1 MRRLPEAVK
10 RRIVEHLA
18 CYWSHSE
25 VADMIMH
32 EYGVH
37 VTPRHVRTYDPT
49 SFQCTASERLR
60 DLHAATRKRFEQEV
74 AEVPIA
80 RRAFRLR
87 RLQKIH
93 DQALAS
99 GNLTLALH
107 TLEQAAKE
115 VGGTFTN
122 ARVAVRKTL

>member
-1 MRRLPEAVK
+1 
-10 RRIVEHLA
+10 
-18 CYWSHSE
+18 
-25 VADMIMH
+25 
-32 EYGVH
+32 
-37 VTPRHVRTYDPT
+37 
-49 SFQCTASERLR
+49 RLR

-74 AEVPIA
+74 ADVPII

-99 GNLTLALH
+99 GNAALALH

-115 VGGTFTN
+115 VGGMFTN
-122 ARVAVRKTL
+122 SRVPSRKAKKPARRLQHCRYEQRNHSQKL

>member
-1 MRRLPEAVK
+1 MRRLPEAFK

-18 CYWSHSE
+18 CYWSHAE
-25 VADMIMH
+25 VAELIKE
-32 EYGVH
+32 EYGAH

-60 DLHAATRKRFEQEV
+60 ELHAATRRRFEQEV
-74 AEVPIA
+74 ADVPIA

-99 GNLTLALH
+99 GNAALVLH
-107 TLEQAAKE
+107 TLEHAAKE
-115 VGGTFTN
+115 VGGMFNNT
-122 ARVAVRKTL
+122 RVIRKTS